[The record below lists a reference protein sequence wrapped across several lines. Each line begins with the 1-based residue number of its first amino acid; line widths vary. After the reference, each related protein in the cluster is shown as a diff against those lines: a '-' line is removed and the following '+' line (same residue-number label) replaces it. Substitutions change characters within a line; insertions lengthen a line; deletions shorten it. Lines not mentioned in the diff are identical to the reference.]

1 MRAMMIGLAAALLLS
16 GVGQAVEAKPAR
28 ATAAKAAAFTSDRI
42 QVTIVGRGPDVILIP
57 GLSSS
62 PGRAWQSTVE
72 AVPGYRYHLVQ
83 VKGFAGVPA
92 EGNASGP
99 VAAPVAAEIARYVRE
114 MKLKRPAVVGH
125 SMGGKAAMRLA
136 LTRGDMVRRLA
147 VLDIAPVAYG
157 HTQDGIIE
165 ALEATDVASA
175 TSRSGADTLLAQQL
189 DDHSVRAFLLQSLD
203 LKASPPRWK
212 MNLAALRANM
222 ENLTGWPGGGTPFDG
237 PALFLRG
244 GDSDYVTDR
253 GEDAIREFFP
263 QAVIEAVPGTGHWL
277 HAEKP
282 GQVTPRV
289 ADFLNG

>member
-1 MRAMMIGLAAALLLS
+1 MKLSLTVTGQPGPLPPVLVAHGLF
-16 GVGQAVEAKPAR
+16 GQARNLGVISR
-28 ATAAKAAAFTSDRI
+28 ALSETRQVLAVDMRNHGDSPWDDRHDYDALA
-42 QVTIVGRGPDVILIP
+42 GDLAEVISAH
-57 GLSSS
+57 G
-62 PGRAWQSTVE
+62 GRAD
-72 AVPGYRYHLVQ
+72 
-83 VKGFAGVPA
+83 
-92 EGNASGP
+92 
-99 VAAPVAAEIARYVRE
+99 
-114 MKLKRPAVVGH
+114 VVGH

-147 VLDIAPVAYG
+147 VLDIAPVAFG

-222 ENLTGWPGGGTPFDG
+222 ENLTGWPDGGTPFNG

>member
-1 MRAMMIGLAAALLLS
+1 MKLSLTVSGQPGPQPPVLVAHGLF
-16 GVGQAVEAKPAR
+16 GQARNLGVISR
-28 ATAAKAAAFTSDRI
+28 ALSETRQVLAVDMRNHGESPWDDRHDYDALAEDLAEVIAAH
-42 QVTIVGRGPDVILIP
+42 G
-57 GLSSS
+57 
-62 PGRAWQSTVE
+62 GRAD
-72 AVPGYRYHLVQ
+72 
-83 VKGFAGVPA
+83 
-92 EGNASGP
+92 
-99 VAAPVAAEIARYVRE
+99 
-114 MKLKRPAVVGH
+114 VVGH

-147 VLDIAPVAYG
+147 VLDIAPIAYG

-175 TSRSGADTLLAQQL
+175 TSRSGADTLLAEQL

-222 ENLTGWPGGGTPFDG
+222 DNLTGWPEGGTPFGG

-244 GDSDYVTDR
+244 GDSDYVTAQ
-253 GEDAIREFFP
+253 GEAAIREIFP

-282 GQVTPRV
+282 GQVAPRI

>member
-1 MRAMMIGLAAALLLS
+1 MKLSLTVTGQPGPLLPVLVAHGLF
-16 GVGQAVEAKPAR
+16 GQARNLGVISR
-28 ATAAKAAAFTSDRI
+28 ALSETRQVLAVDMRNHGDSPWDDRHDYDALA
-42 QVTIVGRGPDVILIP
+42 GDLAEVISAH
-57 GLSSS
+57 G
-62 PGRAWQSTVE
+62 GRAD
-72 AVPGYRYHLVQ
+72 
-83 VKGFAGVPA
+83 
-92 EGNASGP
+92 
-99 VAAPVAAEIARYVRE
+99 
-114 MKLKRPAVVGH
+114 VVGH

-263 QAVIEAVPGTGHWL
+263 QAVIEAIPGTGHWL

-282 GQVTPRV
+282 GHVTPRV